1 MLSFF
6 VPRIYTAIAFD
17 SGVVAS
23 GPLTVSFIL
32 PFAIGAC
39 SYLNNPVLEF
49 GFGLI
54 AMVSMVPVITI
65 QTLGFRAIIANNI
78 ANKRKLKQII
88 SSDDEQ
94 IINFM

>member
-1 MLSFF
+1 
-6 VPRIYTAIAFD
+6 
-17 SGVVAS
+17 
-23 GPLTVSFIL
+23 
-32 PFAIGAC
+32 
-39 SYLNNPVLEF
+39 
-49 GFGLI
+49 
-54 AMVSMVPVITI
+54 MVSMVPVITI